1 MTLFSTSSRRLH
13 RLNTDGN
20 EKEEM
25 KQRIMITRPERQAEK
40 LVEGIKAEG
49 GEPFLF
55 PTLAIVPAQL
65 SNENQ
70 DKIELV
76 NHFDMIIFISPNAV
90 EHGLNH
96 ILANTQLSDKVL
108 LATIGQGSAKALHT
122 YLGKPADI
130 VPQENFNSEGLLAT
144 EAMQNVANKRIL
156 IVRGNQ
162 GREHLKQTLQQRG
175 ALVEYLEAYQRVK
188 PEVNPADLEQYL
200 QNNEIAAI
208 VITSAAS
215 LKNLVELTP
224 EKVRTQLL
232 QVPLLLIN
240 NRLIDTATEAGF
252 NSTLFVS
259 TEASD
264 DAIIESLKKNSL
276 LS

>member
-1 MTLFSTSSRRLH
+1 
-13 RLNTDGN
+13 
-20 EKEEM
+20 M
-25 KQRIMITRPERQAEK
+25 KQRIMITRPTHQAEK
-40 LVEGIKAEG
+40 LVEGIQAVG
-49 GEPFLF
+49 GKTFLF
-55 PTLAIVPAQL
+55 PTLEIVPTKL

-90 EHGLNH
+90 VHGLNH
-96 ILANTQLSDKVL
+96 ILGITQLSDKVL
-108 LATIGQGSAKALHT
+108 LATIGQGSANALSN
-122 YLGKPADI
+122 YLGKQPDI
-130 VPQENFNSEGLLAT
+130 VPQQSFNSEGLLAT
-144 EAMQNVANKRIL
+144 AAMQNVENKRIL

-175 ALVEYLEAYQRVK
+175 ALVEYLEAYERIK
-188 PEVNPADLEQYL
+188 PEANPADLEQYL

-224 EKVRTQLL
+224 EKMRPLLL
-232 QVPLLLIN
+232 QLPLLLIN
-240 NRLIDTATEAGF
+240 NRLIDIAKEAGF
-252 NSTLFVS
+252 NSELYVAA
-259 TEASD
+259 EASD
-264 DAIIESLKKNSL
+264 DAIIESLKNNSL